1 MVRYFLFFVL
11 FSMGAAAQEGV
22 AAKVYRSTE
31 VESKPELNDGMYTLT
46 MFISDH
52 FKFPEIKNKKVR
64 IFTSFII
71 EPDGT
76 MTDEKAFYINV
87 DDYLPVN
94 GEKTEEQ
101 KVSDQL
107 LYDDMKNEAARVL
120 TLFNEKWIP
129 ATLHGRPVRCLY
141 NFPISFNIE

>member
-1 MVRYFLFFVL
+1 MVKYCLFFLFSIGL
-11 FSMGAAAQEGV
+11 TAQEI
-22 AAKVYRSTE
+22 AAEKVYRSTE
-31 VESKPELNDGMYTLT
+31 VESKPDLEGGMYTLT

-52 FKFPEIKNKKVR
+52 FKFPEIKNKQMR

-71 EPDGT
+71 ETDGT

-87 DDYLPVN
+87 NDYLPV
-94 GEKTEEQ
+94 EVAATEDQ

-107 LYDDMKNEAARVL
+107 LYDDMKVEAARVL
-120 TLFNEKWIP
+120 TLFNEKWTP
-129 ATLHGRPVRCLY
+129 ASLRGKSVRCLY

>member
-1 MVRYFLFFVL
+1 MVKYCFLFL
-11 FSMGAAAQEGV
+11 FSIGLTAQES
-22 AAKVYRSTE
+22 ATEKVYRSTE
-31 VESKPELNDGMYTLT
+31 VESKPELKGGMYTLT

-52 FKFPEIKNKKVR
+52 FKFPEIKNKQVR

-71 EPDGT
+71 ETDGT

-87 DDYLPVN
+87 NDYLPV
-94 GEKTEEQ
+94 EVAATEDQ

-107 LYDDMKNEAARVL
+107 LYEDMKIEAARVL
-120 TLFNEKWIP
+120 TLFNETWIP
-129 ATLHGRPVRCLY
+129 ASLRGTPVRCLY

>member
-1 MVRYFLFFVL
+1 
-11 FSMGAAAQEGV
+11 
-22 AAKVYRSTE
+22 
-31 VESKPELNDGMYTLT
+31 

-52 FKFPEIKNKKVR
+52 FKFPEIKNKQVR

-87 DDYLPVN
+87 SDYLPVEVAN
-94 GEKTEEQ
+94 TEEQ

-107 LYDDMKNEAARVL
+107 LYDGMKVEAARVL
-120 TLFNEKWIP
+120 ALFDETWIP
-129 ATLHGRPVRCLY
+129 ATVHGKPVRCLY